1 MVEQEPA
8 MAESTFPLS
17 WSGNRATVTLP
28 GHIDVSNV
36 GQFRD
41 QLLTAINRGADPL
54 IVDMTATMSCDHA
67 CVDALIRANHR
78 ATVNGTSVRLVVTAP
93 VIRRML
99 GIEGLDRLV
108 SIYPT
113 LEAATAAGAAGPG
126 NATATVPAEPAN
138 GGAAGPASSAAN
150 TPALLWQLLDAL
162 GDGLV
167 LCAEDGSIA
176 LVNRQA
182 AAMFGYQR
190 NQMLGRS
197 IDELVPA
204 GLRAAHRSF
213 REAYERAP
221 VARPMADRAR
231 LVGLRGDGATVPIEV
246 SLTPV
251 PTATGHFVLAVVRDP
266 AQTRRGQDLAS
277 LAQAA
282 AASQESRRR
291 RELLDQVVHHLFEVG
306 LSLQAAV
313 DQPGDVAK
321 EKITVA
327 LERLDDTIREI
338 RDHSLAA
345 WPEPGGL
352 GPP

>member
-8 MAESTFPLS
+8 MAESAFPLS
-17 WSGNRATVTLP
+17 WSGIRATVTLP
-28 GHIDVSNV
+28 GQVDVSNV

-67 CVDALIRANHR
+67 CVDALIRAYHR

-93 VIRRML
+93 VVRRVL

-113 LEAATAAGAAGPG
+113 LEAATTATAGPRI
-126 NATATVPAEPAN
+126 ATAAVPTGAAN
-138 GGAAGPASSAAN
+138 GGPAGAKSSAVI

-167 LCAEDGSIA
+167 LCAEDGSIV

-182 AAMFGYQR
+182 AAMFGYHR
-190 NQMLGRS
+190 SQMLGRS

-204 GLRAAHRSF
+204 GLRAAHRSY
-213 REAYERAP
+213 REAYDQAP
-221 VARPMADRAR
+221 VARPMAERAR

-251 PTATGHFVLAVVRDP
+251 PTASGHLVLAVVRDP
-266 AQTRRGQDLAS
+266 GQARRGQDLAS

-282 AASQESRRR
+282 AQSQESRRS

-321 EKITVA
+321 ERITVA
-327 LERLDDTIREI
+327 IERLDDTIHEI
-338 RDHSLAA
+338 RAHSFAA

-352 GPP
+352 GPF